1 MDLIAGFKGINNR
14 VDPTALGMEWQLGAD
29 NALCDNAR
37 YLVQRPGYA
46 EFATGVADAFGT
58 RDGRL
63 FVVSS
68 TGVLYEVAADGSS
81 RARTTGFSGAPFQ
94 WAELGPAIFAMSETT
109 AWCIYPDRV
118 VPWGVP
124 MANIP
129 TLSATSGDLEPGTY
143 LVACALFAQ
152 DNRMGGSLGV
162 ASIELAAGQGLVVT
176 TPEVAGYDTVAYVSP
191 PDGDILY
198 RALTLSGGSGTLTL
212 PPVEGPELRI
222 FDLYPPPQGSMIAA
236 HGNRMCVAVW
246 EPEYDRSVIYWS
258 KPDQPHLFDVEADLQ
273 LVAGRITLLAQ
284 AGGALVIGTDRLIA
298 AYGPPLQQIAEYGA
312 LQDTV
317 DWDKDGRLVFGTDRG
332 TCRFPPFENLT
343 EAALTPDTRSYS
355 TGAILHHQGTSYH
368 LTVMRGGIRQR
379 SPLAPYPPL
388 AVVIDTGA

>member
-1 MDLIAGFKGINNR
+1 MDLISGFKGLNNR
-14 VDPTALGMEWQLGAD
+14 LDPTSLGMEWQIEAD
-29 NALCDNAR
+29 NALCDHAR

-46 EFATGVADAFGT
+46 EFATGVADAFGM

-63 FVVSS
+63 FLVSLA
-68 TGVLYEVAADGSS
+68 GVLSEVAVDGSS
-81 RARTTGFSGAPFQ
+81 RARATGFSGAPFQ
-94 WAELGPAIFAMSETT
+94 WAEQGPALFAMSETT

-124 MANIP
+124 TAEAP
-129 TLSATSGDLEPGTY
+129 TLSATAGDLEPGRY
-143 LVACALFAQ
+143 LVACALFAP
-152 DNRMGGSLGV
+152 DNRMGGSAGV
-162 ASIELAAGQGLVVT
+162 AAIELTAGQGLVVT
-176 TPEVAGYDTVAYVSP
+176 SPEVAGYSTVAYVSP
-191 PDGDILY
+191 PDGDIVY
-198 RALTLSGGSGTLTL
+198 QAMTLSGGSGTLTIT
-212 PPVEGPELRI
+212 PVEGPDLRT

-312 LQDTV
+312 LPDTV

-368 LTVMRGGIRQR
+368 LTVMRGAIRQR
-379 SPLAPYPPL
+379 SPLAPYIPPT
-388 AVVIDTGA
+388 VVIDTGA